1 MHQRFR
7 LPLAMGL
14 GLLVV
19 AVSGAVVTWPSGGL
33 EAVRA
38 VSQPRLKTPQD
49 CLARCASA
57 RDGMACSP
65 AAGLAATAQPLSTG
79 PVRGALS
86 DAAEVAM
93 AGPGALA
100 GTRCKDGGG

>member
-1 MHQRFR
+1 
-7 LPLAMGL
+7 MGL

-19 AVSGAVVTWPSGGL
+19 AVAGAVVTWPSGGL

-38 VSQPRLKTPQD
+38 VSQPRMKIPKD

-57 RDGMACSP
+57 RDGMACAP

-79 PVRGALS
+79 AVRGALN
-86 DAAEVAM
+86 DAAEGAI
-93 AGPGALA
+93 ARPGAFA
-100 GTRCKDGGG
+100 GTRCKDGSG